1 MLHSLVIPVFNEGEG
16 IDALYGE
23 VARVADLVQAS
34 GDALEVILVNDGSR
48 DNSGDRLNALA
59 ARDSRFKVLH
69 FSRNFG
75 HQIAITAGLEWASG
89 ATVSVMDADLQD
101 PPEVILD
108 FIAKWREGYE
118 VVFAVRRHREGE
130 TFFKLATA
138 KLFYRLIRRM
148 TSVDIPVDTG
158 DFRLM
163 DRKAVDALLS
173 LRERHRFVRG
183 LVSWVGFRQT
193 GVPYDRRSR
202 RFGATH
208 YPFRKML
215 RFALDGI
222 TSFSAVPLQAA
233 TYLGL
238 FAAVAAFGIGL
249 WTLYARFMTDRT
261 VQGWSSMMLVM
272 LFLGGVQL
280 MALGIIGEYLGRVY
294 DEVKGRPLYL
304 LSRAVGFKDEKPH
317 HALPRDRSV

>member
-16 IDALYGE
+16 IEALYAE
-23 VARVADLVQAS
+23 VSPVADRIQAA
-34 GDALEVILVNDGSR
+34 GDELEVIFVNDGSR
-48 DNSGDRLNALA
+48 DDSAERLNAISR
-59 ARDSRFKVLH
+59 RDPRFKVLH

-75 HQIAITAGLEWASG
+75 HQIAITAGLEWARG
-89 ATVSVMDADLQD
+89 VTVSVMDADLQD
-101 PPEVILD
+101 PPEVVLD
-108 FIAKWREGYE
+108 FIAKWRDGFE
-118 VVFAVRRHREGE
+118 VVFAVRRHRDGE
-130 TFFKLATA
+130 TWFKLATA
-138 KLFYRLIRRM
+138 KVFYRLIRRM

-238 FAAVAAFGIGL
+238 FAATAAFGVGL
-249 WTLYARFMTDRT
+249 WTLYLRFMTDRT
-261 VQGWSSMMLVM
+261 IQGWSSMMLVV

-304 LSRAVGFKDEKPH
+304 LSRAVGFKEESPPHAAEKRPT
-317 HALPRDRSV
+317 A